1 MGMQL
6 RVATPLEGD
15 MALTTGERREQARGK
30 PARTEPEGAARSAE
44 VIRLSNR
51 VAMLTFLTAFAL
63 VMALVT
69 VRTMLA
75 DGSGALL
82 RIAAAV
88 PSLTAIAAAVWLR
101 RVRAQLRLARE
112 HDAPSASAGSALQK
126 AARSAQE

>member
-1 MGMQL
+1 
-6 RVATPLEGD
+6 
-15 MALTTGERREQARGK
+15 
-30 PARTEPEGAARSAE
+30 
-44 VIRLSNR
+44 
-51 VAMLTFLTAFAL
+51 MLTFLTAFAL